1 MNLVLITTNLLKILK
16 QLPLNSKRKVVI
28 DLLERFLKQIKG
40 ENIPHP
46 TKDEL
51 KTAIDEIK
59 ELKQQWVSSHQEYNA
74 IEIQA
79 EYFKQLID
87 WEYKD

>member
-16 QLPLNSKRKVVI
+16 QFPLNSKRKVVI

-87 WEYKD
+87 